1 MNNKKIILMLMFIL
15 SIFSCGNKNNLNE
28 KKDKITVVT
37 TTTMLTDLIKNIG
50 GEKIEVQGLMGE
62 GVDPHLYSASAGDV
76 NKLSEADIIF
86 YGGLHLEG
94 KMEEI
99 FEKMEKSGKKV
110 INLGEKLDK
119 NKILKEENN
128 ISDPHIWF
136 DLDLW
141 GEEAKYVAKE
151 LGEIDNKNKN
161 YYDENLKKYLESL
174 EELKKYSFE
183 KIEEI
188 PEKSRVLITAHD
200 AFQYFGKQFK
210 IEVKAIQG
218 ISTESEAGTKN
229 INDLANYIV
238 QNEIKSIFIE
248 TSIPKKSIEA
258 LKEAV
263 KSKGGEVNI
272 GGELYSDSLGDV
284 EHNSETYIKMFR
296 KNIDTIVN
304 SLK

>member
-1 MNNKKIILMLMFIL
+1 MK
-15 SIFSCGNKNNLNE
+15 